1 MKKNISRVVIFIGC
15 LLFTLSITA
24 QKGWEIGG
32 WLGTSV
38 YYGDLNN
45 RLSIQEPGLAGG
57 FNVRRNFNTR
67 TSTMVSLSYMRV
79 GADDANSPNTFERN
93 RNLSFHSS
101 VFDLSAVME
110 FNFFDYI
117 HDSSENYFTPYIF
130 AGASVFRFNPK
141 AELDGTTYT
150 LRDFG
155 TEGQPIGSEYGS
167 FSGSLIIG
175 GGWKWDISEKYS
187 LNIHIRYQKVF
198 TDYLDDVSRTYPDFR
213 ELGDNRGPTAVA
225 LSDRSLMDGIGIPG
239 RQRGNSKDNDAIVT
253 LGISIMKYF
262 GKLECPRISDQ

>member
-1 MKKNISRVVIFIGC
+1 MKQNISLVFFLAGFILC
-15 LLFTLSITA
+15 SFSVSA
-24 QKGWEIGG
+24 QKGWEVGG

-57 FNVRRNFNTR
+57 LNVRRNFNTR
-67 TSTMVSLSYMRV
+67 TSTMVSLSYLRV

-93 RNLSFHSS
+93 RNLSFNSS

-117 HDSSENYFTPYIF
+117 HNSSENYFTPYIF
-130 AGASVFRFNPK
+130 GGASVIRFNPK
-141 AELDGTTYT
+141 AELDGTTYN

-155 TEGQPIGSEYGS
+155 TEGQAVGSEYGS
-167 FSGSLIIG
+167 FSGSLIVG

-213 ELGDNRGPTAVA
+213 ELEDNRGPTAVA

-262 GKLECPRISDQ
+262 GKLECPTISDF

>member
-1 MKKNISRVVIFIGC
+1 MKKNISITFYSIC
-15 LLFTLSITA
+15 LFLFSFCIHA
-24 QKGWEIGG
+24 QKGWEVGG

-45 RLSIQEPGLAGG
+45 RLSIQDPGLAGG
-57 FNVRRNFNTR
+57 LNVRRNYNTR
-67 TSTMVSLSYMRV
+67 TSTMLSLSYMRV
-79 GADDANSPNTFERN
+79 GANDANSPNTFERN

-101 VFDLSAVME
+101 IIDLSAVFE

-117 HDSSENYFTPYIF
+117 HNSSENYFTPYIF
-130 AGASVFRFNPK
+130 GGVSIFRYNPK
-141 AELDGTTYT
+141 AELNGTTYN

-155 TEGQPIGSEYGS
+155 TEGQAVGDEYGS
-167 FSGSLIIG
+167 FSGSLIVG

-187 LNIHIRYQKVF
+187 LNVHIRYHKVF
-198 TDYLDDVSRTYPDFR
+198 TDYLDDVSRTYPDFG
-213 ELGDNRGPTAVA
+213 ELEDNRGPIAVA

-262 GKLECPRISDQ
+262 GRLECPKISEN